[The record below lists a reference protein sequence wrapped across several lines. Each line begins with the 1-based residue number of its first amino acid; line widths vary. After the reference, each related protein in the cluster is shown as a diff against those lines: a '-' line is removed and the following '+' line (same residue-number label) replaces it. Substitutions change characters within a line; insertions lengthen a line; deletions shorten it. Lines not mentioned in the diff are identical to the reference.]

1 MSGLNP
7 DLALLKAMLKDDSR
21 HIAIGIIKSIDLAAD
36 RSFLKCLVKIFPENI
51 EYVARMTWDSIGSGS
66 GSMTFPNPNDMVL
79 VAFADGDE
87 DSCYIIKRLS
97 TKEDQIPIQAVT
109 GDSVLI
115 SKDGKRSWLISNEK
129 IFLAKGENEP
139 TEPLVLGNVLKTLLS
154 DILDKLADLAD
165 KLSQHKHLGNLGYPT
180 SAPDLSAAFTAMY
193 SFFLEL
199 KASPVDDSAM
209 LSDISFTE
217 KGD

>member
-1 MSGLNP
+1 MSLNA
-7 DLALLKAMLKDDSR
+7 DLALLKEMLKDDSR
-21 HIAIGIIKSIDLAAD
+21 HIAVGIIKSIDLAAD
-36 RSFLKCLVKIFPENI
+36 RSFLKCLVRILPENI

-66 GSMTFPNPNDMVL
+66 GSMTFPNPNDVVL

-87 DSCYIIKRLS
+87 DSCYVIKRLS
-97 TKEDQIPIQAVT
+97 TKEDKIPVQATT
-109 GDSVLI
+109 GDSVI
-115 SKDGKRSWLISNEK
+115 VSKDGKRTWIVSDTK
-129 IFLAKGENEP
+129 IYLAKGESEP

-154 DILDKLADLAD
+154 DILAELADLSE

-180 SAPDLSAAFTAMY
+180 SAPDLSAAFLAKQ
-193 SFFLEL
+193 SAFLEM
-199 KASPVDDSAM
+199 KSSPVDDSEI